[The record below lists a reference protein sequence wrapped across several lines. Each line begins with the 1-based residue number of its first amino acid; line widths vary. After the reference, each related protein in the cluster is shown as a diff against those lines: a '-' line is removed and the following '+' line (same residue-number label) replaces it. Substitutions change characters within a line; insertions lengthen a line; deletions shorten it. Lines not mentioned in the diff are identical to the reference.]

1 MPRLQHW
8 VVHGCGA
15 VSVCRGSADVEPF
28 GEFVNGGLSALSETT
43 EFLLSFDGEFAPVAA
58 QVFRQPVPPLALPS
72 RHLPHAQ
79 SKHRK
84 ALQGSGYATDYGSR
98 SAAMPHICHTHDQD
112 AYPHARALVG
122 DANRLPLSA
131 DGWQTEDV

>member
-43 EFLLSFDGEFAPVAA
+43 EFLLSFDGEFSGFGGRDAARSPRMQRSGAVLVAEFEFQLGHGTNDGGRRA
-58 QVFRQPVPPLALPS
+58 GGQRA
-72 RHLPHAQ
+72 
-79 SKHRK
+79 
-84 ALQGSGYATDYGSR
+84 GIYAFT
-98 SAAMPHICHTHDQD
+98 
-112 AYPHARALVG
+112 
-122 DANRLPLSA
+122 
-131 DGWQTEDV
+131 